1 MDTTGDA
8 VDKITY
14 RIEEI
19 GALDYIENLQT
30 SDNHSIQKTAVEII
44 ENFFPPEDAIDET
57 ELMPAAT
64 NEGFTFGTQSAGAQ
78 ISL

>member
-19 GALDYIENLQT
+19 GALDVIEKLQL
-30 SDNHSIQKTAVEII
+30 SDNHSIQKTSVEII
-44 ENFFPPEDAIDET
+44 ENFFPPENEIEESDI
-57 ELMPAAT
+57 MPAASNT
-64 NEGFTFGTQSAGAQ
+64 GFQFGVLNSGGQ